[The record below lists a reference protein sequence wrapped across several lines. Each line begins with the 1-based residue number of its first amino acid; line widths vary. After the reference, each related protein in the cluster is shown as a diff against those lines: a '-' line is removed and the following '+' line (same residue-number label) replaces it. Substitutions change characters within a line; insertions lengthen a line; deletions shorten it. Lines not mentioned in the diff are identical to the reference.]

1 MTMNIGQ
8 NAKSNP
14 LKALENEPK
23 QRAFES
29 EMKSSCP
36 SILKNKGKDR
46 SQPSHSKVKREP
58 WE

>member
-8 NAKSNP
+8 NAKINP
-14 LKALENEPK
+14 IKALENKPK

-29 EMKSSCP
+29 KMKSSCP
-36 SILKNKGKDR
+36 STLKNKGKD
-46 SQPSHSKVKREP
+46 SHHSNHRKVKREP